1 MCCQSSK
8 ASISRP
14 PPRHAIEIGKDA
26 TPAILLCNPGR
37 KKQVLHVVKTQKASV
52 EKYGLCLGE
61 IASGWLGQLLQE
73 QFMAKIV
80 AKELRN
86 MKGPDFSFCVQLIS
100 QAGRREAMLVVVG
113 KREQITRSESVAAVL
128 GVDAA
133 DATQQPRVRRRRAW
147 GLPAPPL

>member
-14 PPRHAIEIGKDA
+14 PPCHAIEIGKDA
-26 TPAILLCNPGR
+26 TSAILLCNPGR

-52 EKYGLCLGE
+52 EKYGLCPGE
-61 IASGWLGQLLQE
+61 IASGWLGQLLRE

-100 QAGRREAMLVVVG
+100 QAGRREALLVVVG

-128 GVDAA
+128 GVDVA
-133 DATQQPRVRRRRAW
+133 DATQQPRVRRHRAW